1 MDNNYFSNIWV
12 ESWHYTSTTFVN
24 GTCNASGFP
33 AWQYYVFAFHR
44 SDDDDV
50 VETEENTEELVVIN
64 DD

>member
-1 MDNNYFSNIWV
+1 MEEDYV
-12 ESWHYTSTTFVN
+12 DESKDILEEVLKENDCDLLT
-24 GTCNASGFP
+24 
-33 AWQYYVFAFHR
+33 